1 MGGCMAVEPDP
12 IVEYPSGPAKSF
24 PAQTQAWSHQPLN
37 GKAVAKTANEKSDD
51 KLVKAVAKTTND
63 KADNT
68 LVKAAYHET
77 KPDEDESPP
86 VNLGMVRLTNSK
98 RITFHYELD
107 SKDSSGESDLEIW
120 GTTDMHNW
128 KKYDTVSQQPTVL
141 VVKVREEGMYG
152 FTMLTR
158 SKGDSSKSPPPASEP
173 PQVWVAVDRT
183 KPAVQLIDTELNVRT
198 QTPALIVRW
207 IARDRNFGAQPITVL
222 YAEHED
228 GPWRPIAASVEN
240 SGRYEGPL
248 PPHLDKNVYV
258 RVQAADLM
266 GNVGQSQTSVVR
278 IPSRSSIDSA
288 RASQPAASILS
299 VNGQ

>member
-12 IVEYPSGPAKSF
+12 IVEYPSGPPKSF
-24 PAQTQAWSHQPLN
+24 PAQTQAWSYQPLN
-37 GKAVAKTANEKSDD
+37 GKA
-51 KLVKAVAKTTND
+51 LAKTTND
-63 KADNT
+63 KADNAKADNTKADNT

-77 KPDEDESPP
+77 KPAEDESPP

-107 SKDSSGESDLEIW
+107 SKDSNDGSDLEIW

-128 KKYDTVSQQPTVL
+128 KKYDTMSQQPSAL

-152 FTMLTR
+152 FTMISR
-158 SKGDSSKSPPPASEP
+158 AKDDSSKSPPPASEP

-183 KPAVQLIDTELNVRT
+183 KPGVQLIDTELNIRT

-207 IARDRNFGAQPITVL
+207 IARDRNFGPQPITVL
-222 YAEHED
+222 HAEQEE
-228 GPWRPIAASVEN
+228 GPWRPLAASMEN
-240 SGRYEGPL
+240 CGRYEGPL
-248 PPHLDKNVYV
+248 PPHLEKNVYV

-266 GNVGQSQTSVVR
+266 GNVGLSQTSVVR
-278 IPSRSSIDSA
+278 IPSKSSIDSA
-288 RASQPAASILS
+288 RASQPAVSILS